1 MSCTCKMNHKQEHNH
16 KHEHNHEHDKE
27 KSFEHNL
34 EECGCGCGCGCG
46 HNHGEIKK
54 GQGKILFFRCL
65 ITVLLFI
72 AGIIV
77 NKYFPNLQW
86 VSYIFIGLAYFVIAY
101 DVLQRAV
108 KNIIHGKI
116 FDENFLMIIASLGAL
131 IIGESAEGIA
141 VMLLFQIG
149 ETLQDYAVAK
159 SRKSISSLLDI
170 RPDYAII
177 LKDGIETKIPVKD
190 VKIGD
195 EIIIRPGEKIPVDGK
210 VLEGCSFVDTSSLT
224 GESMPRET
232 KIGDEVFSGCINKDG
247 VLKVQAIKLAEESTA
262 AKILDLVENASGKKA
277 VEEKFISKFARVY
290 TPIVVLLA
298 LIIAVSGI
306 ENSIYKALMFL
317 VVSCPCALVISV
329 PLSFFA
335 GLGTCSS
342 NGVLVKGANY
352 FEILNKVKNVAMDKT
367 GTLTTASFV
376 IEDIHTSSEIE
387 KEKLI
392 AIAAHAEKYSNHPV
406 AISLKEIHKCNDC
419 DLIVQNNVTEISG
432 QGIKVSLDGKIILSG
447 NERLMLENDIEGFDN
462 NCFVCENK
470 KLAGSII
477 HIAVDGKYL
486 GHIVFADKIKK
497 GSEKIVAMLKNEGI
511 EKTFMLTGDTKL
523 IAEKVAKEVGI
534 DFYYSNLMPQ
544 DKVNKVEEIKKSG
557 KTLFVGD
564 GINDS
569 PVLAIS
575 DVGVAMGG
583 IGSDAAIEAAD
594 IVIMGDELEKIPYA
608 IRVARK
614 TLGIVKGNIIF
625 TIGMKVLILIMATI
639 GFASMWWAVFADVGV
654 CLIAVLNSLRVVK
667 TK

>member
-34 EECGCGCGCGCG
+34 EECGCGCGCG

>member
-34 EECGCGCGCGCG
+34 EECGCGCG

-159 SRKSISSLLDI
+159 SRKSISALLDI